1 MFMSIIDGDTKNKT
15 AEQEYVDQIINLI
28 KQGID
33 LLEDQIQLVREE
45 INTYT
50 LDELERV
57 YTNFKRC
64 GVKNSLDIYY
74 FCCALHMLK

>member
-1 MFMSIIDGDTKNKT
+1 MSIIDGDTKNKT

-28 KQGID
+28 KQEID

-57 YTNFKRC
+57 IPILKDVGLRILLISITFVVRC
-64 GVKNSLDIYY
+64 T
-74 FCCALHMLK
+74 C

>member
-1 MFMSIIDGDTKNKT
+1 MSIIDGDKKSKMT
-15 AEQEYVDQIINLI
+15 EQGYVDQIINLI
-28 KQGID
+28 KQEID
-33 LLEDQIQLVREE
+33 LSEDQIQLVREE

-50 LDELERV
+50 LEELERV

>member
-64 GVKNSLDIYY
+64 GVKNSLHIYY